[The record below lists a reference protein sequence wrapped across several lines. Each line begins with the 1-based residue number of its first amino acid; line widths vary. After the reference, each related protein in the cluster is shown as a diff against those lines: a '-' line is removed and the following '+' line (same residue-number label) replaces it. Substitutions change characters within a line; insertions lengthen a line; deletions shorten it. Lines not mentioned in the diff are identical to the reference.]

1 MNNPYE
7 LDILIAD
14 MRMQG
19 YSEEEIKEY
28 LVSLESEVQN
38 IGN

>member
-7 LDILIAD
+7 LDMLIAD

-19 YSEEEIKEY
+19 YSEQEIKDY
-28 LVSLESEVQN
+28 LYSLESEDKEN
-38 IGN
+38 GD